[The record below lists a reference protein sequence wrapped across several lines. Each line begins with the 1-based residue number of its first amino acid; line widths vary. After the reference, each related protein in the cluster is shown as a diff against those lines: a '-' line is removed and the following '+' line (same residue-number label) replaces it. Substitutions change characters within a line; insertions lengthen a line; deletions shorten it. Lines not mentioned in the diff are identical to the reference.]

1 MGYRSEV
8 AIAIHKDVHGEFLAF
23 LKTEELM
30 REIFTSGW
38 FELEKDFQGKGH
50 WLFTQDR
57 IKWYDGF
64 PDEYPEVDMFE
75 RFFNQMDDD
84 DDTESKYRFVR
95 IGESNDDIEERG
107 EWYDSDIYVKREIAI
122 GW

>member
-50 WLFTQDR
+50 WLF
-57 IKWYDGF
+57 
-64 PDEYPEVDMFE
+64 P
-75 RFFNQMDDD
+75 
-84 DDTESKYRFVR
+84 
-95 IGESNDDIEERG
+95 
-107 EWYDSDIYVKREIAI
+107 
-122 GW
+122 